1 MISKR
6 DVLEISCK
14 ILGLTCLIRGIF
26 YFSTVVAAFTTGL
39 RSSVTFVAG
48 PFVSYLVLAFI
59 LLKWSRGLASFL
71 VREDQ
76 PLELSSGKGWQK
88 PVYTLCLR
96 VVGAV
101 VLIRAVPAII
111 GAIFQIV
118 LRHLFPIRDTGN
130 LWTSLTVA
138 VVQLALGIYFIG
150 GAKEVV
156 RIALRG
162 SLRERDSDNA
172 QSHPL

>member
-1 MISKR
+1 MIGKR

-14 ILGLTCLIRGIF
+14 ILGLISLTWSVRYL
-26 YFSTVVAAFTTGL
+26 
-39 RSSVTFVAG
+39 SSVAFIFVVDQEKTMYLIVA
-48 PFVSYLVLAFI
+48 PFVLYLISAFI
-59 LLKWSRGLASFL
+59 LFRFSRGIASLL
-71 VREDQ
+71 VRTDESV
-76 PLELSSGKGWQK
+76 ELGAWENWQK

-156 RIALRG
+156 RVALRG
-162 SLRERDSDNA
+162 SLRERNSDNM
-172 QSHPL
+172 